1 MQELILDASEI
12 YIVHEHPL
20 IPMHLFKNRGY
31 VGTILTAAIGS
42 CVYYSLNILW
52 PIQISVLYETDNI
65 RIGWWSCLIGAGAV
79 IGQSLCGLF
88 VRAIGKQ
95 KWQFVGTTC
104 GLVAFTA
111 GMAAAT
117 TETRAMALAFV
128 LLASIM
134 LGYLE
139 NVAFTIAS
147 FCLPAKDL
155 GLALGL
161 LGCVRSSIACIAQAV
176 FISVLNN
183 RLTENIPKYIAPA
196 ATEAGLS
203 ADALPALFTALTTG
217 NFTSVDGATP
227 EVIAAAVG
235 ANQIAYTQSF
245 KTVYLVS
252 IAFGGI
258 GIIAACNA
266 PNVEK
271 FFTEEIARK
280 LHGKDIDRAAAK
292 AEPKSAV

>member
-1 MQELILDASEI
+1 MK
-12 YIVHEHPL
+12 
-20 IPMHLFKNRGY
+20 LFMNRGY

-65 RIGWWSCLIGAGAV
+65 MIGWWSCLIGAGAV

-95 KWQFVGTTC
+95 KWQFIGMTC

-117 TETRAMALAFV
+117 KDTRSMALAFV
-128 LLASIM
+128 LLASIC

-147 FCLPAKDL
+147 FCLPPKDL

-176 FISVLNN
+176 FISVLTN
-183 RLTENIPKYIAPA
+183 RLTENVPKYIAPA
-196 ATEAGLS
+196 VTEAGLPAS
-203 ADALPALFTALTTG
+203 SLPSLFAALTTG
-217 NFTSVDGATP
+217 NFSSVPDVTP
-227 EVIAAAVG
+227 EVITAAVG
-235 ANQIAYTQSF
+235 ANQVAYTQSF
-245 KTVYLVS
+245 RTVYLVS
-252 IAFGGI
+252 IAFGALGI
-258 GIIAACNA
+258 AAACNA

-271 FFTEEIARK
+271 FFTEEVARR
-280 LHGKDIDRAAAK
+280 LHGKDIDK
-292 AEPKSAV
+292 KTTKVAVSEKVESV

>member
-1 MQELILDASEI
+1 
-12 YIVHEHPL
+12 
-20 IPMHLFKNRGY
+20 MHLFKNRGY

-42 CVYYSLNILW
+42 CVYYSANILW
-52 PIQISVLYETDNI
+52 PIQISVLYETDVMMV
-65 RIGWWSCLIGAGAV
+65 GWWSCVIGAGAV

-88 VRAIGKQ
+88 VRAIGRQ
-95 KWQFVGTTC
+95 KWQFVFTTC
-104 GLVAFTA
+104 CLVAFTG

-117 TETRAMALAFV
+117 SNTRAMALGFIT
-128 LLASIM
+128 LASIM

-176 FISVLNN
+176 FVSVLTN
-183 RLTENIPKYIAPA
+183 RLTDNVPKYVAPA
-196 ATEAGLS
+196 VTEAGLPAAS
-203 ADALPALFTALTTG
+203 LPDLFTALTTG
-217 NFTSVDGATP
+217 NFSSVPGATT
-227 EVIAAAVG
+227 EVIGAAVA
-235 ANQIAYTQSF
+235 ANQEAYTQSF

-252 IAFGGI
+252 LAFGGI

-266 PNVEK
+266 PNIEK
-271 FFTEEIARK
+271 FFTEDIARK
-280 LHGKDIDRAAAK
+280 LHGRDIDKKAALK
-292 AEPKSAV
+292 SERTEPV